1 MLGDRTIF
9 IIAAGVKLGRAGAIC
24 EIVYHQG
31 HQGSRRKHLRPKAF
45 VPLVLQEFVGCIVK
59 LHHYQGCSA
68 IEENQRN
75 SARIFQ
81 ELGKVSVRMAAKN
94 PGLKSENKFAD
105 A

>member
-1 MLGDRTIF
+1 
-9 IIAAGVKLGRAGAIC
+9 
-24 EIVYHQG
+24 
-31 HQGSRRKHLRPKAF
+31 
-45 VPLVLQEFVGCIVK
+45 LVLQEFVGGIVK
-59 LHHYQGCSA
+59 LHYQGCSA